1 MAGMRAVAQRAEVSL
16 STVSAVLGSGTNKYV
31 SEEVRR
37 KVLAAAQELGY
48 TPPAKAES
56 RTKTIAVIL
65 FSPMF

>member
-48 TPPAKAES
+48 TPPAK
-56 RTKTIAVIL
+56 K
-65 FSPMF
+65 